1 MMIPSRRVPLLL
13 IVLLT
18 LPILHIG
25 TLCADWSQVT
35 DLDQPMTRLSTDP
48 RKAKLAMK
56 AHFEAQI
63 VANEAFLRDVKKDK
77 AAREAGEVK
86 DSPKDTHVYESTV
99 RLAVAQ
105 AKLASLESNPLAVTD
120 ALEKLKALE
129 KQAPDD
135 SQRAETMFRRLSL
148 QWQNLGDTADQRRE
162 NATTYARLF
171 ASEFPQD
178 RRSAR
183 LLAEAAALCDNH
195 PEEKTKL
202 LEQALALSKEE
213 SLTLRLQD
221 DRKRLNQ
228 LGKPLD
234 LSFTTSEGEKFDLSK
249 EKGHVVA
256 LVFWSAESAPC
267 LVWMQYF
274 SRYAADVPALKVVTI
289 SLDQDR
295 TDLRAAMQSLNITWP
310 TFFDAKGW
318 DNAIARRLGINT
330 IPTLWLI
337 DRKGCLHTL
346 NARNDYQLKISGLL
360 QKK

>member
-1 MMIPSRRVPLLL
+1 MMIPFRRTLLPLVVFPFLNL
-13 IVLLT
+13 G
-18 LPILHIG
+18 ILH
-25 TLCADWSQVT
+25 ADWSQVT
-35 DLDQPMTRLSTDP
+35 DLDQPVTRLSPDP

-63 VANEAFLRDVKKDK
+63 TANQSFLKESLK
-77 AAREAGEVK
+77 E
-86 DSPKDTHVYESTV
+86 SPKDPHAYESSV
-99 RLAVAQ
+99 RLTVAQ
-105 AKLASLESNPLAVTD
+105 AKLASLESNPPAVTE

-171 ASEFPQD
+171 ATEFPLD
-178 RRSAR
+178 RRAPR

-195 PEEKTKL
+195 PEEKAKL
-202 LEQALALSKEE
+202 IEQALSLSKEE
-213 SLTLRLQD
+213 PLTRRLQD
-221 DRKRLNQ
+221 DKKRLGQ
-228 LGKPLD
+228 LEKPLA
-234 LSFTTSEGEKFDLSK
+234 LSFTSINGEKFDLTK

-274 SRYAADVPALKVVTI
+274 SRYAVEVPALKVVTV
-289 SLDQDR
+289 SLDR
-295 TDLRAAMQSLNITWP
+295 ERSDLRSAMQSLNITWP
-310 TFFDAKGW
+310 TFFDGKGW
-318 DNAIARRLGINT
+318 DNTIARAFGINT

-337 DRKGCLHTL
+337 DKKGCLRVL
-346 NARNDYQLKISGLL
+346 NARDDYELKIKTLLL
-360 QKK
+360 QN

>member
-1 MMIPSRRVPLLL
+1 MMIPFRITLLPL
-13 IVLLT
+13 VVFPF
-18 LPILHIG
+18 LPLGILH
-25 TLCADWSQVT
+25 ADWSQVT
-35 DLDQPMTRLSTDP
+35 DLDQPVTRLSPDP

-63 VANEAFLRDVKKDK
+63 TANQSFLKESLK
-77 AAREAGEVK
+77 E
-86 DSPKDTHVYESTV
+86 SPKDPHAYESSV
-99 RLAVAQ
+99 RLTVAQ
-105 AKLASLESNPLAVTD
+105 AKLASLESNPPAVTE

-171 ASEFPQD
+171 ATEFPLD
-178 RRSAR
+178 RRAPR

-195 PEEKTKL
+195 PEEKAKL
-202 LEQALALSKEE
+202 IEQALSLSKEE
-213 SLTLRLQD
+213 PLTRRLQD
-221 DRKRLNQ
+221 DKKRLDQ
-228 LGKPLD
+228 LEKPLA
-234 LSFTTSEGEKFDLSK
+234 LSFTAINGEKFDLTK

-274 SRYAADVPALKVVTI
+274 SRYAVEVPALKVVTV
-289 SLDQDR
+289 SLDR
-295 TDLRAAMQSLNITWP
+295 ERSDLRSAMQSLNITWP
-310 TFFDAKGW
+310 TFFDGKGW
-318 DNAIARRLGINT
+318 DNTIARAFGINT

-337 DRKGCLHTL
+337 DKKGCLRAL
-346 NARNDYQLKISGLL
+346 NARDDYELKIKTLLL
-360 QKK
+360 QN